1 MAVKRDYDHL
11 FKLVLIGDS
20 GVGKSCLLLRFAD
33 DAFTESFISTIG
45 VDFRFKTVKIQDKTV
60 KLQIWDTAGQ
70 ERFRTITSAY
80 YRGADGIIMVYDVT
94 NRESFE
100 HVREWLREV
109 ERYASPE
116 TCKLLI
122 GNKSDR
128 NDRLVSEAEGAALA
142 RELSMPFLETS
153 ARTAENV
160 EQAFN
165 RMAEDLIK
173 IRADAEKEPR
183 DKVSLEPAPAAKKG
197 GCC

>member
-1 MAVKRDYDHL
+1 MKRADRLLHARLCCAHRVAVAHYTCPACPL
-11 FKLVLIGDS
+11 
-20 GVGKSCLLLRFAD
+20 CLYLCPRLR
-33 DAFTESFISTIG
+33 
-45 VDFRFKTVKIQDKTV
+45 
-60 KLQIWDTAGQ
+60 LQ
-70 ERFRTITSAY
+70 
-80 YRGADGIIMVYDVT
+80 
-94 NRESFE
+94 ESFE

>member
-1 MAVKRDYDHL
+1 M
-11 FKLVLIGDS
+11 
-20 GVGKSCLLLRFAD
+20 
-33 DAFTESFISTIG
+33 
-45 VDFRFKTVKIQDKTV
+45 
-60 KLQIWDTAGQ
+60 
-70 ERFRTITSAY
+70 
-80 YRGADGIIMVYDVT
+80 
-94 NRESFE
+94 
-100 HVREWLREV
+100 REWLREV

-165 RMAEDLIK
+165 KMAEDLIK

-183 DKVSLEPAPAAKKG
+183 DKVSLEPAPAAKKP